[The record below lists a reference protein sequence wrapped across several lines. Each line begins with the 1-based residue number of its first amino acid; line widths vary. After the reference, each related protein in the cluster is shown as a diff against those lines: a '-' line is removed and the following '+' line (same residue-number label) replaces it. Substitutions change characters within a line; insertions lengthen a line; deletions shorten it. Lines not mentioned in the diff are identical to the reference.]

1 MLGTFLVFCVS
12 LWAILWYLTYDD
24 NRDSPSNHETGKQE
38 QHQAL
43 GRKRNRKKHGEKRG
57 TVLEYFLEIREQVVS
72 IAFYSTCDL
81 ERHLLVMLR
90 CGSSTSPVTARKLR
104 VSP

>member
-1 MLGTFLVFCVS
+1 MLGTFLMFCAS

-24 NRDSPSNHETGKQE
+24 TRESPSNHETGKQK

-57 TVLEYFLEIREQVVS
+57 IETFPKGYGSKLYPAPFIR
-72 IAFYSTCDL
+72 
-81 ERHLLVMLR
+81 
-90 CGSSTSPVTARKLR
+90 PVIWKGIC
-104 VSP
+104 